1 MQTTPIP
8 KIRIKSCSD
17 ALLWYNNRI
26 GDVFEI
32 YEFEMP
38 HATYLELTSIQD
50 ILDKAEMLWVRT
62 GDDLNSLNI
71 VHPKDAEIIQEI
83 DNVTRI
89 LRQM

>member
-1 MQTTPIP
+1 MLVNPIP

-17 ALLWYNNRI
+17 TLLWYNKRI

-38 HATYLELTSIQD
+38 HCTYLELTSIYD
-50 ILDKAEMLWVRT
+50 ILDKADMIWVRT
-62 GDDLNSLNI
+62 GDELNSLNI